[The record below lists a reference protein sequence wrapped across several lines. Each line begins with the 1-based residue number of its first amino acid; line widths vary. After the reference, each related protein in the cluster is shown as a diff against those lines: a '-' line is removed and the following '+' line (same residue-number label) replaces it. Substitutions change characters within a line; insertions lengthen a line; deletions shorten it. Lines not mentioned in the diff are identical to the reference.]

1 MTGNVLPVTGYL
13 DRLSVPLGEVLLAHI
28 SKRRA
33 GPIRARLVRVI
44 SGDPNPAGPGMKFED
59 FSHRFD
65 KVMDGEYYPIRLGSY
80 AIAGVTPASSQVTH
94 STWTALVWPS
104 YAYD

>member
-13 DRLSVPLGEVLLAHI
+13 GRLSVMPGEVLRAHI

-65 KVMDGEYYPIRLGSY
+65 KVMDGKYYPIRLGSY
-80 AIAGVTPASSQVTH
+80 YGWRHARFVSSHTIDMDRTGLAVIC
-94 STWTALVWPS
+94 L
-104 YAYD
+104 